1 MLVLKRIAHALLL
14 GALLSL
20 TGCFSFNTYGPI
32 GEPDKAATVTSP
44 RVAQMADVVVSVPK
58 INDELRKNVSRQLTE
73 QINHYIESA
82 GYFKDLSV
90 FPARLGDQD
99 VMLKFNLTS
108 LHGKRSA
115 HPAYFPGALLTL
127 TIYIWVNGPIYV
139 DTYDLAGEL
148 TIEDRTGKT
157 LAKSIEKVDE
167 PHNVGLYDADYA
179 APGLGSRQL
188 RDLIAKL
195 TDAAVTQLNAH

>member
-1 MLVLKRIAHALLL
+1 MKRVAYVLLL
-14 GALLSL
+14 GAMLSL

-32 GEPDKAATVTSP
+32 GEPDKAATITSQ
-44 RVAQMADVVVSVPK
+44 RVAQMSDVVVSAPN
-58 INDELRKNVSRQLTE
+58 INDDLRKNVSRQLTD

-82 GYFKDLSV
+82 GYFKELSA
-90 FPARLGDQD
+90 FPAKLGDQD
-99 VMLKFNLTS
+99 VLLKFNLTS
-108 LHGKRSA
+108 LHGKRTP

-157 LAKSIEKVDE
+157 LAKSMEKVDQ
-167 PHNVGLYDADYA
+167 PHNVGLYDVDYA
-179 APGLGSRQL
+179 APGLGSQQL

-195 TDAAVTQLNAH
+195 TDSAVTQLNAH